1 MFCPKCG
8 NEVEQGAMFCPK
20 CGNML
25 MPQEPVD
32 LTKSMSDSVGP
43 VQNNGNGYGA
53 QPVQQPYQPVQPPV
67 GKHVEPKKS
76 KAPLIA
82 AIIALIVVV
91 LGVAGFCM
99 RSTLAMIINPEEQQV
114 KEALKS
120 SAGNLQT
127 SFDTVMSDSSL
138 ASTQVAGK
146 NDFTY
151 SLHIDRATVNG
162 SDYLSY
168 VKADTLNM
176 HLQMSPEDK
185 VIAGTMGLAQ
195 GTGKSSVIEMKIYM
209 DTNNVY
215 FSIPAL
221 CSKSFYMKT
230 DDVFRD
236 SGISYSDMFSYMG
249 KAASTSNISAYSG
262 IIQAVVKDVFGA
274 VDSFIDELSYDKLG
288 RVTFNG
294 EQGDVKATQF
304 AITVTEQNVKN
315 FANNVIENVFND
327 DTLKPYLAFVSGY
340 VTKDTCKNAVTNAE
354 LGFGQFVVNAA
365 ITNKKELVS
374 VSFDTNSI
382 TTYKGSAFKAE
393 LKLLGREKKNDCIYV
408 NIGSDKLD
416 MDAMA
421 SSSGDNIKIDVKVTP
436 KSGNISN
443 QYLRLYMDAAMKG
456 MDASSGSLVINSLT
470 LDGNI
475 DGTSLDVAMSGSAD
489 YKQIS
494 SLDFRSSDFA
504 NAINASRMTASQENE
519 VSSEVIKNISV
530 LKNVLSD
537 DMYNNIYRQ
546 MFGSSS
552 IKSFY

>member
-32 LTKSMSDSVGP
+32 LTKSMSDSVGS
-43 VQNNGNGYGA
+43 VQNSGNGYGA

-82 AIIALIVVV
+82 AIIALIVVA

-99 RSTLAMIINPEEQQV
+99 RSTLAMIINPEEQV
-114 KEALKS
+114 KEALKN

-138 ASTQVAGK
+138 ASTQVVGK

-304 AITVTEQNVKN
+304 AITVTEQNVRN

-408 NIGSDKLD
+408 NIGSDELD

>member
-1 MFCPKCG
+1 
-8 NEVEQGAMFCPK
+8 
-20 CGNML
+20 
-25 MPQEPVD
+25 
-32 LTKSMSDSVGP
+32 
-43 VQNNGNGYGA
+43 
-53 QPVQQPYQPVQPPV
+53 
-67 GKHVEPKKS
+67 
-76 KAPLIA
+76 
-82 AIIALIVVV
+82 
-91 LGVAGFCM
+91 
-99 RSTLAMIINPEEQQV
+99 
-114 KEALKS
+114 
-120 SAGNLQT
+120 
-127 SFDTVMSDSSL
+127 MSDSSL

-408 NIGSDKLD
+408 NIGSDELD